1 MADYKPHVVLFPF
14 LAQGHINPFLSLA
27 TLLHNHHP
35 SLTITLVSTPLNIQ
49 SIRSSLPPTS
59 SLRLHSLPF
68 SPADF
73 GLPAYAESAAVL
85 PFHQFLTFFN
95 ASDSLLP
102 AFEDFVAHIA
112 GKDIAPICIIT
123 DIFFAWTVDVARKY
137 KAYHSIF
144 NTSSAYGNAIFCS
157 LWTQLPHNDTTS
169 DEFSLPDHPEVVI
182 HRSQLP
188 DHLLHADGND
198 GWSATF
204 RSRISTWYESDSML
218 VNTVEEFESTG
229 LNMLRK
235 SLGIPVWPVGPLTSI
250 SSSSEHDNEIITWL
264 DSQKPASVLYI
275 SFGSQNTIQ
284 AQQMMELAMG
294 LDRSNRPFI
303 WVIRPPVEFDVKGEF
318 RDEWLPPGFEERIK
332 REKKG
337 LLVHGWAPQA
347 RILAHESLAAFLS
360 HCGWNSLLES
370 LCCGI
375 PIIAWPLSADQF
387 YNAKMMAEEWGVC
400 VEVARGK
407 RAKLEKKKVVE
418 VLEMIMGDNE
428 KGKDMKRS
436 AMEIKALMRMAWK
449 EGSEGS
455 SEKGLREFL
464 RAAGLVV

>member
-1 MADYKPHVVLFPF
+1 MADNYPHVILFPF

-27 TLLHNHHP
+27 THLHSQHP

-73 GLPAYAESAAVL
+73 GLPAYAESIAAL
-85 PFHQFLTFFN
+85 SFHQFLTFFN

-102 AFEDFVAHIA
+102 AFEDFVADIA
-112 GKDIAPICIIT
+112 GKAIAPVCIIT
-123 DIFFAWTVDVARKY
+123 DIFFAWTVDVARKH
-137 KAYHSIF
+137 KVYHSAF
-144 NTSSAYGNAIFCS
+144 NTSSAYGSAIFCS
-157 LWTQLPHNDTTS
+157 LWTHLPHRNTTS
-169 DEFSLPDHPEVVI
+169 DEFSLSDHPEVVI
-182 HRSQLP
+182 HRSQLTN
-188 DHLLHADGND
+188 HLLNADGND
-198 GWSATF
+198 GWSAAL
-204 RSRISTWYESDSML
+204 RPRLSAWYESDSML

-235 SLGIPVWPVGPLTSI
+235 TLGIPVWPIGPLTSI

-284 AQQMMELAMG
+284 AHQMMELAMG
-294 LDRSNRPFI
+294 LDLSNRPFI
-303 WVIRPPVEFDVKGEF
+303 WVIRPPEGFDKKGEF
-318 RDEWLPPGFEERIK
+318 RAEWLPPGFEERIK
-332 REKKG
+332 REKRG
-337 LLVHGWAPQA
+337 ILVHGWAPQA
-347 RILAHESLAAFLS
+347 TILAHESLGAFLS

-375 PIIAWPLSADQF
+375 PIIAWPLSADQL
-387 YNAKMMAEEWGVC
+387 YNAKMMAEEWGLC

-407 RAKLEKKKVVE
+407 LAKLKKEKVVE
-418 VLEMIMGDNE
+418 VVEIVMGENE
-428 KGKDMKRS
+428 RGKEVKRR
-436 AMEIKALMRMAWK
+436 AMEIKESMSMAWK

-455 SEKGLREFL
+455 SSKGLREFL
-464 RAAGLVV
+464 EAAGLLV